1 MDSSHTALCT
11 TILNDLGW
19 PSDIAVEMGQYAHV
33 VSYEKDATI
42 FHAGES
48 TDLLYVLLSGEVRSY
63 FGTVDGARLLVSI
76 IRSGQFF
83 GNTDFHA
90 TDADQGREEQLF
102 TAQTLSHC
110 KVAVIAR
117 GRVVRRLHDLPA
129 AELVRIIQSMDSKW
143 VTLCDRLLTFMT
155 QDVRRRLAQAIGD
168 ITKTFGIP
176 HARGKLITLRL
187 SHEDFA
193 ELIGA
198 SRPMVSKHL
207 KELARCRIL
216 AQESRRYIILQEDA
230 LADIASGKSATP
242 AGEDD
247 PSIRRSRP
255 TLTPIPERTASSL
268 RATVR
273 RRDQDTVSKRQLGA
287 AAS

>member
-1 MDSSHTALCT
+1 LESSHTALCT
-11 TILNDLGW
+11 TLLTDLGW
-19 PSDIAVEMGQYAHV
+19 PSDIAIEMGQYAHV

-48 TDLLYVLLSGEVRSY
+48 TDLLYALLSGEVRSY

-90 TDADQGREEQLF
+90 TDANQMREEQLF
-102 TAQTLSHC
+102 TVQALSRC
-110 KVAVIAR
+110 KVAVITRA
-117 GRVVRRLHDLPA
+117 RVVRRLHALPA
-129 AELVRIIQSMDSKW
+129 ADLVRVVQSVDSKW
-143 VTLCDRLLTFMT
+143 MTLCDRLLTFMT
-155 QDVRRRLAQAIGD
+155 QDVRRRLAQAIGE

-207 KELARCRIL
+207 KELTRCRIL
-216 AQESRRYIILQEDA
+216 AQESRRYVILQEDA
-230 LADIASGKSATP
+230 LADIASGKPATL
-242 AGEDD
+242 AGEAD
-247 PSIRRSRP
+247 PSLRRGLRP
-255 TLTPIPERTASSL
+255 TLIPMPEGSASKV
-268 RATVR
+268 RATMR
-273 RRDQDTVSKRQLGA
+273 SDQDTRAKRQLGA